1 MNTQKKPLVVIFLTV
16 FIDLIGFGIIIP
28 LSPYLASE
36 FGADALQV
44 GLLMTVY
51 SAAQFLFSPLWGQLS
66 DKFGRRPIILISL
79 LGAGIAHL
87 VFAMAQ
93 TYWLLFAARLLAGV
107 FGANISTAM
116 AYIADITGE
125 KDRSKNMGLVGAAF
139 GLGFVLGPSLGSLF
153 GYVGEMLG
161 TAPPF
166 GKSFSAVIAGLICL
180 ANFAFAWK
188 ALKESLP
195 RERRGVRQKKPRFE
209 MIMVHLKRPVVG
221 PLQVMY
227 FLSSFAMAH
236 MEASLFLLVQD
247 DFQWSLTKAGLGF
260 AYVGMIMVV
269 TQGYLIR
276 KLLPKLGEPYLLASG
291 LLMKGL
297 GLAGIAL
304 SGNVWDLAIS
314 VTLLGL
320 GTGFINPALSGSIS
334 LLTSK
339 DQQGGVM
346 GVSQSLSALG
356 RIVGPVL
363 GGWLY
368 RDLAH
373 QAPFLAASLIV
384 ALSLLM
390 ALFIFK
396 HLPSKAKELSREK
409 F

>member
-1 MNTQKKPLVVIFLTV
+1 MSTKKKPLVVIFFTV

-66 DKFGRRPIILISL
+66 DKFGRRPIILLSL
-79 LGAGIAHL
+79 LGAGIAHI

-93 TYWLLFAARLLAGV
+93 TYWLLFVARLVAGI

-116 AYIADITGE
+116 AYIADITEE

-153 GYVGEMLG
+153 GYLGEQMG
-161 TAPPF
+161 SAPPL
-166 GKSFSAVIAGLICL
+166 GKSFAAVVAGLICL
-180 ANFAFAWK
+180 ANFVFAWRV
-188 ALKESLP
+188 LKESLP
-195 RERRGVRQKKPRFE
+195 KEKRGARERKPRFE
-209 MIMVHLKRPVVG
+209 MILVHLKRPVVG
-221 PLQVMY
+221 QLQVMY
-227 FLSSFAMAH
+227 FLASFAMAH

-260 AYVGMIMVV
+260 AYVGVIMVI

-276 KLLPKLGEPYLLASG
+276 KLLPLWGEKKLLTTG
-291 LLMKGL
+291 LLMKGV

-304 SGNVWDLAIS
+304 SGEVWALAIS
-314 VTLLGL
+314 VTFLGL

-334 LLTSK
+334 LLTPE

-346 GVSQSLSALG
+346 GVNQSLSALG
-356 RIVGPVL
+356 RIVGPIL
-363 GGWLY
+363 GGWFY
-368 RDLAH
+368 RDLTH
-373 QAPFLAASLIV
+373 QAPFWAASLIV
-384 ALSLLM
+384 GVSLVIALS
-390 ALFIFK
+390 IFK
-396 HLPSKAKELSREK
+396 RLPSKAQEAAV
-409 F
+409 

>member
-1 MNTQKKPLVVIFLTV
+1 MDLV
-16 FIDLIGFGIIIP
+16 GFGIIIP

-79 LGAGIAHL
+79 LGASLAHL
-87 VFAMAQ
+87 VFAVSQ
-93 TYWLLFAARLLAGV
+93 TYWLLFVSRLLAGV

-125 KDRSKNMGLVGAAF
+125 KERSKNMGLVGAAF
-139 GLGFVLGPSLGSLF
+139 GLGFVLGPSMGSLF
-153 GYVGEMLG
+153 GYLGEQLG
-161 TAPPF
+161 TTPPL
-166 GKSFSAVIAGLICL
+166 GKSFAAVVAGLICL
-180 ANFAFAWK
+180 ANFVFSWK
-188 ALKESLP
+188 VLQESLP
-195 RERRGVRQKKPRFE
+195 QKRHGVREKKPRFE
-209 MIMVHLKRPVVG
+209 MIIICLKRPVVG

-247 DFQWSLTKAGLGF
+247 DFHWSLTKAGLGF
-260 AYVGMIMVV
+260 AYVGVVMVI

-276 KLLPKLGEPYLLASG
+276 KLLPLWGERKLLILG
-291 LLMKGL
+291 LLMKCS

-304 SGNVWDLAIS
+304 SGDVWVLAIS

-320 GTGFINPALSGSIS
+320 GTGLINPSLSGSIS
-334 LLTSK
+334 LLTPE
-339 DQQGGVM
+339 DQQGAVM
-346 GVSQSLSALG
+346 GVNQSLSALG

-363 GGWLY
+363 GGWFY
-368 RDLAH
+368 RDLTH

-384 ALSLLM
+384 IFSLLI
-390 ALFIFK
+390 AISIFK
-396 HLPSKAKELSREK
+396 RLPSKAQEAVI
-409 F
+409 